1 MKKIILA
8 LGILLLT
15 SLACSFTVNL
25 PEMKVGDTQT
35 LNIDEALPTGS
46 DPLRLSIEMGAGT
59 LDLSGGSSKLVTGTI
74 DYNVS
79 DWQPRVTRSGNN
91 LDIVQTRT
99 SNLGK
104 PNKTI
109 INKWNLAL
117 GNYPL
122 DIDIQAGAYE
132 GKLEL
137 GGVPITQLKI
147 QDGASKATINFEDAN
162 PIRMSTF
169 TYKTGA
175 SSINLLG
182 LGNANFEDM
191 IFEGGTGNYE
201 LDFSGTLQADSTVRI
216 TAGLSNMRIT
226 VPQGVPCKVTVTG
239 GLSNIS
245 PRGTWTIT
253 NNVYE
258 QTGSG
263 PTLTINIEMGLG
275 NLDLIS
281 E

>member
-1 MKKIILA
+1 MKKIFLA

-35 LNIDEALPTGS
+35 LRVDEALPSGT
-46 DPLRLSIEMGAGT
+46 DPVRLSIEMGAGT
-59 LDLSGGSSKLVTGTI
+59 LDLNGGSDKLVTGTI
-74 DYNVS
+74 DYNVA

-109 INKWNLAL
+109 INKWDLAL

-137 GGVPITQLKI
+137 GGVPINQLKI
-147 QDGASKATINFEDAN
+147 QDGASKATINFEQAN
-162 PIRMSTF
+162 PIRMSTL

-201 LDFSGTLQADSTVRI
+201 LDFSGTLQADANVRI

-245 PRGTWTIT
+245 PRGTWTIS

-263 PTLTINIEMGLG
+263 PMLTINIEMGLG

>member
-1 MKKIILA
+1 MKKIILV
-8 LGILLLT
+8 ISVLLLT

-25 PEMKVGDTQT
+25 PEMTVGETQT
-35 LNIDEALPTGS
+35 LTIDEALPAGS
-46 DPLRLSIEMGAGT
+46 DPIRLTVEMGAGK
-59 LDLSGGSSKLVTGTI
+59 LHLSGGSEKLVTGSI
-74 DYNVS
+74 DYNIA
-79 DWQPRVTRSGNN
+79 DWQPRLTRSGNN
-91 LDIVQTRT
+91 LDIIQTRT
-99 SNLGK
+99 SNIGK
-104 PNKTI
+104 PTKTI
-109 INKWNLAL
+109 VNDWSISL
-117 GNYPL
+117 GNYPF
-122 DIDIQAGAYE
+122 DIDLQAGAYE
-132 GKLEL
+132 GQLDL

-147 QDGASKATINFEDAN
+147 QDGASKGTVTFDTPN
-162 PIRMSTF
+162 PVRMSTF

-175 SSINLLG
+175 SSINLTG

-201 LDFSGTLQADSTVRI
+201 LDFSGALQDDANVRI

-226 VPQGVPCKVTVTG
+226 VPAGTPCKVTVTG

-245 PRGTWTIT
+245 PRGTWTIS

-258 QTGSG
+258 QTGTG
-263 PTLTINIEMGLG
+263 PLLTINIEMGLG